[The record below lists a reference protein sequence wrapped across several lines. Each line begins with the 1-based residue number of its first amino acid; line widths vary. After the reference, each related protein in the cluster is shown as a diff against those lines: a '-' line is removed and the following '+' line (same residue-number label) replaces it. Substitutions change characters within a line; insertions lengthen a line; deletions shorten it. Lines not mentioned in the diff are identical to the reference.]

1 MNMNNNKFI
10 ENIKH
15 NNSFAYKFIFNK
27 KIKFFYYIIPTIF
40 LLLFFVLG
48 IVFISINSH
57 LLIAGLILLALTIFI
72 LIIFFILSY
81 FEKKFKN
88 QVKSYFNLP
97 NILSMNLIET
107 KMYDR
112 NYLSIYHSCINNTR
126 ELKWSTKTYSFKNNN
141 NNELLMR
148 FSFINNFSDDKTLLI
163 KPKKITQIYL
173 QKTLNNFYHKKLFI
187 YKNNDLNDLKVYK
200 IDKHI
205 FYYKGEINNINNDN
219 EIKKMILAF
228 DNLDV
233 NFNIICEQDKINI
246 YIAENNNFL
255 FVNFMEKFNE
265 DEFNKNLYKI
275 NEIIDII

>member
-1 MNMNNNKFI
+1 
-10 ENIKH
+10 
-15 NNSFAYKFIFNK
+15 
-27 KIKFFYYIIPTIF
+27 
-40 LLLFFVLG
+40 
-48 IVFISINSH
+48 
-57 LLIAGLILLALTIFI
+57 
-72 LIIFFILSY
+72 
-81 FEKKFKN
+81 
-88 QVKSYFNLP
+88 
-97 NILSMNLIET
+97 
-107 KMYDR
+107 
-112 NYLSIYHSCINNTR
+112 
-126 ELKWSTKTYSFKNNN
+126 
-141 NNELLMR
+141 MR

>member
-1 MNMNNNKFI
+1 MNNNKFI

-15 NNSFAYKFIFNK
+15 NNSFAYKFIFDK

-107 KMYDR
+107 EMYDR

-126 ELKWSTKTYSFKNNN
+126 ELK
-141 NNELLMR
+141 
-148 FSFINNFSDDKTLLI
+148 
-163 KPKKITQIYL
+163 
-173 QKTLNNFYHKKLFI
+173 
-187 YKNNDLNDLKVYK
+187 
-200 IDKHI
+200 
-205 FYYKGEINNINNDN
+205 
-219 EIKKMILAF
+219 
-228 DNLDV
+228 
-233 NFNIICEQDKINI
+233 
-246 YIAENNNFL
+246 
-255 FVNFMEKFNE
+255 
-265 DEFNKNLYKI
+265 
-275 NEIIDII
+275 